1 MRLVHHTIS
10 LEHGSILKE
19 VLGFGKHLHFK
30 FIMLKTGIPV
40 VSTTQ
45 WLKKTKQRK
54 MSRKLAVD
62 CYSEA
67 LQKIKVSIVYGTLLA
82 F

>member
-1 MRLVHHTIS
+1 MRLAHHTIG
-10 LEHGSILKE
+10 LKHGSILKE

-30 FIMLKTGIPV
+30 FITLKMRIPV

-45 WLKKTKQRK
+45 WIKKKSRK

-67 LQKIKVSIVYGTLLA
+67 LQKIKASIVYGTLLA

>member
-1 MRLVHHTIS
+1 MRLVHHTVG
-10 LEHGSILKE
+10 LEHGSILEE
-19 VLGFGKHLHFK
+19 VLGFGKHLHFT
-30 FIMLKTGIPV
+30 FITLRM
-40 VSTTQ
+40 Q
-45 WLKKTKQRK
+45 WLKKNSRKSRK

-67 LQKIKVSIVYGTLLA
+67 LQKIKAPIVCGTLLA